1 MATDVTDSE
10 SVRSLAQAAVGEFGG
25 VNMLCNN
32 AGVGGGGL
40 IKNEQLVDW
49 KWITDVSLW
58 GIIHGIH
65 HFWLISSKLRSLMS

>member
-1 MATDVTDSE
+1 VATDVTDSE
-10 SVRSLAQAAVGEFGG
+10 SVRSLAQAAVGEF
-25 VNMLCNN
+25 
-32 AGVGGGGL
+32 GVGGGGL